1 VTGEP
6 PLFAGAVK
14 EIVASV
20 LPTATVNDVGGLG
33 TVDGVAG
40 ADATD
45 SADVPMPFV
54 ATALKMYST
63 PLVKPLMEH
72 VVVTELVVHVPDA
85 TLPNVYAVTVYP
97 LMAEPFMLTGA
108 SQDTVAEVLDA
119 TAVTLIGGEGA
130 AFTAMPAE
138 ASEAIEV
145 PAVLVAVTLNV
156 Y

>member
-6 PLFAGAVK
+6 PSFAGAVK

-20 LPTATVNDVGGLG
+20 FPTATVKEVGAFGIVEG
-33 TVDGVAG
+33 IAG

-45 SADVPMPFV
+45 SAEVPMPFV
-54 ATALKMYST
+54 ATALNMYST
-63 PLVKPLMEH
+63 PLIKLLMEH
-72 VVVTELVVHVPDA
+72 VVVAESVVHVPDT

-97 LMAEPFMLTGA
+97 VMAEPFVLTGA
-108 SQDTVAEVLDA
+108 SQETVAEVLDA
-119 TAVTLIGGEGA
+119 TAVTLIGGDGA

-138 ASEAIEV
+138 PSEAREV
-145 PAVLVAVTLNV
+145 PAVLVADTLNV

>member
-1 VTGEP
+1 VN
-6 PLFAGAVK
+6 

-20 LPTATVNDVGGLG
+20 FPTATVNEVGGFG
-33 TVDGVAG
+33 TVEGVAE

-45 SADVPMPFV
+45 SADVPRLFV
-54 ATALKMYST
+54 ATALNMYST
-63 PLVKPLMEH
+63 PLVKPLIEQ
-72 VVVTELVVHVPDA
+72 VVVAELVVHVPDA
-85 TLPNVYAVTVYP
+85 MLPNVYAVAVYP
-97 LMAEPFMLTGA
+97 VMAEPFMLTGA

-138 ASEAIEV
+138 ASEASEV
-145 PAVLVAVTLNV
+145 PAVLVAVTLKV

>member
-6 PLFAGAVK
+6 PSFTGGVN

-20 LPTATVNDVGGLG
+20 FPTATVKEVGAFG
-33 TVDGVAG
+33 TVEGVAG

-45 SADVPMPFV
+45 SAEVPMLFV
-54 ATALKMYST
+54 ATALNMYST
-63 PLVKPLMEH
+63 PLVKLLMEH
-72 VVVTELVVHVPDA
+72 VVVAELVVHVPDA

-97 LMAEPFMLTGA
+97 LMAEPFVLTGA

-119 TAVTLIGGEGA
+119 TAATLIGGEGA
-130 AFTAMPAE
+130 AFTAISVE
-138 ASEAIEV
+138 ASEASDV
-145 PAVLVAVTLNV
+145 PAVLVAVTLKV

>member
-6 PLFAGAVK
+6 PSFAGAVK

-20 LPTATVNDVGGLG
+20 FPTATVNEVGGFG

-45 SADVPMPFV
+45 SAEVPMPFV
-54 ATALKMYST
+54 ATALNMYST
-63 PLVKPLMEH
+63 PLVKPLIEQ
-72 VVVTELVVHVPDA
+72 VVVAESVMHVPDA

-97 LMAEPFMLTGA
+97 VMAEPFVLIGA
-108 SQDTVAEVLDA
+108 SQDTVADA
-119 TAVTLIGGEGA
+119 FDAIAVTLIGGDGA
-130 AFTAMPAE
+130 AFTAIPAE
-138 ASEAIEV
+138 ASEASEV
-145 PAVLVAVTLNV
+145 PAVLVAVTLKV

>member
-1 VTGEP
+1 MTGEP
-6 PLFAGAVK
+6 PSFAGAVK

-20 LPTATVNDVGGLG
+20 FPTATVKEVGAFGI
-33 TVDGVAG
+33 VEGVAG

-45 SADVPMPFV
+45 SAEVPMPFV
-54 ATALKMYST
+54 ATALNVYSI
-63 PLVKPLMEH
+63 PLAKLVMEH
-72 VVVTELVVHVPDA
+72 VVVAESVVHVPDT

-97 LMAEPFMLTGA
+97 VMTEPFVLTGA

-119 TAVTLIGGEGA
+119 TAVTLIGGDGA

-138 ASEAIEV
+138 PSEASEV

>member
-6 PLFAGAVK
+6 PSFTGGVK
-14 EIVASV
+14 EIVASAF
-20 LPTATVNDVGGLG
+20 PTATVNEVGGLG
-33 TVDGVAG
+33 TVEGVAG

-54 ATALKMYST
+54 ATALNMYST
-63 PLVKPLMEH
+63 PLVKPLIEQ
-72 VVVTELVVHVPDA
+72 VRVAALVIHVPDA

-97 LMAEPFMLTGA
+97 LIAEPFVLTGA

-119 TAVTLIGGEGA
+119 TAVTLIGGDGA
-130 AFTAMPAE
+130 AFTAMPVDATDVR
-138 ASEAIEV
+138 EV
-145 PAVLVAVTLNV
+145 PAVLVAVTLKV